1 MFTRAFWQDLSER
14 MISSFAGGVLSA
26 FGLDLVNVL
35 NVDWYSA
42 LGLGL
47 GAAVISLLKG
57 LAARKVGD
65 SESASL
71 SKR

>member
-1 MFTRAFWQDLSER
+1 MFTKAFWKDLGER
-14 MISSFAGGVLSA
+14 AVASFAGGVLSA
-26 FGLDLVNVL
+26 FGLDAVNVL
-35 NVDWYSA
+35 TVDWKAA

-47 GAAVISLLKG
+47 GAAVVSLLKG

-71 SKR
+71 TK